1 MTNMENN
8 NNNTND
14 LAAENKELKNKI
26 LVLEAALADVAEILA
41 YVSPQ

>member
-1 MTNMENN
+1 MENN
-8 NNNTND
+8 NSID

-26 LVLEAALADVAEILA
+26 EVLEAALSDIAEILA